1 MAVLG
6 LHCCTLTFSS
16 GRGQELLL
24 LQCVGFS
31 LQWLP
36 LLQSTSSRHTGSS
49 SWGTWAEQ
57 SGSWTLEHR
66 LTDLFAPWNVESSQ
80 IRD

>member
-6 LHCCTLTFSS
+6 LHCCALTFSS
-16 GRGQELLL
+16 GGEQELLS

-31 LQWLP
+31 LQRL
-36 LLQSTSSRHTGSS
+36 LSLQSTSSGHTSSS

-57 SGSWTLEHR
+57 LWLLGSKAQAHGL
-66 LTDLFAPWNVESSQ
+66 APWNIESSQ